1 MPAAVSDGP
10 WAASSVD
17 KRGLLEVL
25 NELGIELFLA
35 SEKLQQE
42 KVQGKEPSQFLQ
54 A

>member
-17 KRGLLEVL
+17 KGGLLEVL
-25 NELGIELFLA
+25 NEPEIELFLA
-35 SEKLQQE
+35 SEKLRQE
-42 KVQGKEPSQFLQ
+42 KVQGKEVSPFLQ